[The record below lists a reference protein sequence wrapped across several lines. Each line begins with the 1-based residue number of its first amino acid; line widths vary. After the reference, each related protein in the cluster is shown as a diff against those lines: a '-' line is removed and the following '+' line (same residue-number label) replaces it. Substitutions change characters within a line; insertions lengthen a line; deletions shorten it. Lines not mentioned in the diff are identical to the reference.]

1 MSKRE
6 ETVKVLNGKVRS
18 EYPKFAIDKWG
29 DGLICIDPSIGERHV
44 GTFEAIAENENIDLI
59 TINYDAPYMTSN
71 QVHQTYE
78 LDEFVK
84 VMSEH
89 LETHKLAKQDIEK
102 GDDGMKITSIKANT
116 ETGQFKVE
124 VVEPS
129 LAENNKYIQSSAVL
143 NKAEYSTLTSFDND
157 FDRMNYLV
165 NGEYLKQEKEVSQ
178 LHYENA
184 KPVKFEDGRVT
195 QYKATEMEL

>member
-6 ETVKVLNGKVRS
+6 EAVKVLNDKVTS

-29 DGLICIDPSIGERHV
+29 DGLICIDPSFGERHV
-44 GTFEAIAENENIDLI
+44 GTFDSVTENGNIDLI
-59 TINYDAPYMTSN
+59 TINYRAPYMTN
-71 QVHQTYE
+71 EQVHKTYE

-84 VMSEH
+84 VMSDH
-89 LETHKLAKQDIEK
+89 LDTLKLTKQDIEK
-102 GDDGMKITSIKANT
+102 GDEGMKITSIKANI
-116 ETGQFKVE
+116 EAGQFKVE

-165 NGEYLKQEKEVSQ
+165 NGEYLKQDKEVSQ

-195 QYKATEMEL
+195 QYKATELEL